1 MNTLFRLKRK
11 YAAIAAVV
19 FCLTPALMAAPTDS
33 LHSRL
38 SSLGI
43 RSLNIA
49 QVGEILIVRGKT
61 TDPAVVGIA
70 REVATSMGHRRV
82 ANLVQFVA
90 TPDDGAIARAVER
103 QLSLTRSL
111 EGTRLSVDS
120 NEGVVRVAGT
130 VQSELQKDLA
140 RMVALDVDGVRSVT
154 LAVNR

>member
-1 MNTLFRLKRK
+1 MSVPTFART
-11 YAAIAAVV
+11 YAALAAVILL
-19 FCLTPALMAAPTDS
+19 LTPAAMAATTDT

-38 SSLGI
+38 SNLGI
-43 RSLNIA
+43 RSINIA

-61 TDPAVVGIA
+61 TDPTLVPRA
-70 REVATSMGHRRV
+70 REIATLMGHKRV

-90 TPDDGAIARAVER
+90 TPDDDAIARAVER

-130 VQSELQKDLA
+130 VRSELQKELA
-140 RMVALDVDGVRSVT
+140 RSLALDVDGVRSVT
-154 LAVNR
+154 LALNR

>member
-1 MNTLFRLKRK
+1 MISPIRFARK
-11 YAAIAAVV
+11 YTAIAAAV
-19 FCLTPALMAAPTDS
+19 FSLTPALMAAPTES
-33 LHSRL
+33 LRSRL
-38 SSLGI
+38 SGLGI

-61 TDPAVVGIA
+61 SDPAVVSVA
-70 REVATSMGHRRV
+70 RDVATSMGHRRV

-90 TPDDGAIARAVER
+90 TPDDDAIARSVER

-120 NEGVVRVAGT
+120 TEGVVRVAGT

-140 RMVALDVDGVRSVT
+140 RSVALDVDGVRSVS
-154 LAVNR
+154 LALNR

>member
-1 MNTLFRLKRK
+1 MNGLIRTKGK

-19 FCLTPALMAAPTDS
+19 FLLSPALMAAPTDS

-38 SSLGI
+38 SGLGI

-70 REVATSMGHRRV
+70 RDVAASMGHRRV

-90 TPDDGAIARAVER
+90 TPDDNAIARAVER

-111 EGTRLSVDS
+111 EGTQLSVDS

-130 VQSELQKDLA
+130 VRTELQKDLA
-140 RMVALDVDGVRSVT
+140 RSVALDVDGVRSVT
-154 LAVNR
+154 LALYR